1 MHRTKLIK
9 KECMLSQY
17 LAPDKTVTLSPLNW
31 SLFVNALEK
40 TPTKNVK
47 LTEALVLHK
56 KSVVR

>member
-1 MHRTKLIK
+1 
-9 KECMLSQY
+9 MLSQY